1 MVMYSRFSRRFFL
14 TQLLLLAACGKSP
27 PQAEGDVL
35 IVGTVS
41 YSQGPE
47 ILEQY
52 ANFIDYLG
60 EKTRSLVNLEPTF
73 NENKALERIR
83 SKAWSLV
90 FAPPGLAAI
99 AISQQ
104 QYRPLFPLEGV
115 TNLRSILVVRQD
127 SPLRNFNQLEG
138 KTLALGQPGSATG
151 FYFPIYNLY
160 GLTLAEILLAPTPE
174 TVLSWVADG
183 KAAAGALSQKQF
195 DLYKS
200 QFGQTA
206 FRVLYTDPHN
216 VPLGVV
222 LISPTVE
229 PNRAESIRQVM
240 SQAPSVLAQE
250 AGYIPTAQV
259 PDYDYMITVVQRVR
273 SIFPYELTPDNLKL
287 KPARLFKAQ

>member
-14 TQLLLLAACGKSP
+14 TQLLLLAACRNSP
-27 PQAEGDVL
+27 PPPEDNVL

-41 YSQGPE
+41 YSQGEE

-52 ANFIDYLG
+52 AKFIDYLG
-60 EKTRSLVNLEPTF
+60 EKTGSLVNLEPTF

-83 SKAWSLV
+83 SKAWTLV

-174 TVLSWVADG
+174 AVLSWVADG

-229 PNRAESIRQVM
+229 AVRKESIRQVM
-240 SQAPSVLAQE
+240 SQAPSILAQE

-259 PDYDYMITVVQRVR
+259 PNYDYMITVVQRVR
-273 SIFPYELTPDNLKL
+273 SILPYELTPDNLKL

>member
-14 TQLLLLAACGKSP
+14 TQLLLLAACRNPP
-27 PQAEGDVL
+27 PQAEDNVL

-41 YSQGPE
+41 YSQGEE

-52 ANFIDYLG
+52 AKFIDYLG
-60 EKTRSLVNLEPTF
+60 EKTGSLVNLEPTF

-83 SKAWSLV
+83 SKAWTLV

-174 TVLSWVADG
+174 TVLSLVADG

-195 DLYKS
+195 DLYKL

-229 PNRAESIRQVM
+229 AVRKESIRQVM

-287 KPARLFKAQ
+287 KPARLFKAH

>member
-1 MVMYSRFSRRFFL
+1 MYSRFSRRFFL
-14 TQLLLLAACGKSP
+14 TQLLLLAACRNKSI
-27 PQAEGDVL
+27 QSEGNVL

-41 YSQGPE
+41 YSQGQQ
-47 ILEQY
+47 ILDQY
-52 ANFIDYLG
+52 AKFIDYLG
-60 EKTRSLVNLEPTF
+60 EKTNSLVNLEPTF
-73 NENKALERIR
+73 NENKALERIQ
-83 SKAWSLV
+83 SKAWTLV

-104 QYRPLFPLEGV
+104 QYRPLFPLEGI

-229 PNRAESIRQVM
+229 PDRGDTIRQAM
-240 SQAPSVLAQE
+240 SQAPSILAQE

-259 PDYDYMITVVQRVR
+259 PNYDYMITVVQRVR
-273 SIFPYELTPDNLKL
+273 SIFPYEMTPSNMKL